1 MAPTQLSLCHKLRS
15 SQNMIFY
22 SSTCKAPQLC
32 HHWRSISISSP
43 RARSCQGWWKHRQ
56 LCDHSSFKDS
66 IWWHLVDWLNNHI
79 ICSLHSDIRWSSKIL
94 APAKMFTWQGCR
106 PLWQRQ
112 TGRWWRSWGSW
123 PWWAGPKDDHDDDN
137 HGDDD
142 DSDHDVIIDEGLD
155 QGAGRAGPD
164 HCCQSLTLFQLAGW
178 PGDVSW
184 VSDTLWLLLM
194 LLLFGLHHCCQNIII
209 FLGK

>member
-1 MAPTQLSLCHKLRS
+1 MLSLSRS
-15 SQNMIFY
+15 
-22 SSTCKAPQLC
+22 L
-32 HHWRSISISSP
+32 SISLP

-56 LCDHSSFKDS
+56 LCDHSSCKDS
-66 IWWHLVDWLNNHI
+66 IWWHLVEEFNNHI

-94 APAKMFTWQGCR
+94 RPPKMFTWQGCR

-112 TGRWWRSWGSW
+112 TGRWWRSWDFW
-123 PWWAGPKDDHDDDN
+123 PWWAWPKDDHDDDN
-137 HGDDD
+137 HEDDD
-142 DSDHDVIIDEGLD
+142 DNVHDEGLD
-155 QGAGRAGPD
+155 QGAGRAGAD

-194 LLLFGLHHCCQNIII
+194 SFGLHHCCQNIII